1 MNEPMKKI
9 NAMYSELNQVA
20 KEYTMMASKK
30 NTMQKENH
38 GRYLQTKPGSI
49 EEAVLISRGLITEA
63 KGTEYH
69 ITMSDASFFKGNDL
83 MKAMNQT
90 KKDGNTD
97 KALDDLDMVGGD
109 DEEGITITANNPS
122 EAARNAEK
130 AILDYRN
137 KQVNRDRNALFVFN
151 GLELQLV
158 TKFKDKGKSSDGDG
172 TLPTNYDKN
181 IFKNV
186 FRKYNSQP
194 MFNTSNGK
202 GPSDLQK
209 FVKDEG
215 LDDMVIDGVM

>member
-1 MNEPMKKI
+1 MTRDLINEARKI
-9 NAMYSELNQVA
+9 IQG
-20 KEYTMMASKK
+20 
-30 NTMQKENH
+30 EN
-38 GRYLQTKPGSI
+38 L
-49 EEAVLISRGLITEA
+49 TEA
-63 KGTEYH
+63 KGTQYI
-69 ITMSDASFFKGNDL
+69 ITMKDVSFFKGNDL
-83 MKAMNQT
+83 MKAMRQT

-109 DEEGITITANNPS
+109 NEESITVIANNPS

-137 KQVNRDRNALFVFN
+137 KQVNRDRNAFFVIN

-158 TKFKDKGKSSDGDG
+158 KKTGAKDPDGE
-172 TLPTNYDKN
+172 LPTNYDKN

>member
-1 MNEPMKKI
+1 MTRSLINEARKI
-9 NAMYSELNQVA
+9 IQGKTL
-20 KEYTMMASKK
+20 T
-30 NTMQKENH
+30 
-38 GRYLQTKPGSI
+38 
-49 EEAVLISRGLITEA
+49 EAVSKFEIQFDEV
-63 KGTEYH
+63 
-69 ITMSDASFFKGNDL
+69 SFFKGNDL

-90 KKDGNTD
+90 KKDGNSQ
-97 KALDDLDMVGGD
+97 KALDDLTMLNGGD
-109 DEEGITITANNPS
+109 DVTLTFTASNPS
-122 EAARNAEK
+122 EAVRNAEK

>member
-1 MNEPMKKI
+1 MTRSLINEARKI
-9 NAMYSELNQVA
+9 M
-20 KEYTMMASKK
+20 
-30 NTMQKENH
+30 
-38 GRYLQTKPGSI
+38 
-49 EEAVLISRGLITEA
+49 EA

-69 ITMSDASFFKGNDL
+69 ISMKDASFFKGNDL
-83 MKAMNQT
+83 MKAMRQT

-151 GLELQLV
+151 GLEIQLV
-158 TKFKDKGKSSDGDG
+158 KKANAKD
-172 TLPTNYDKN
+172 TLPTSYEKN

-194 MFNTSNGK
+194 MFNTPNGK
-202 GPSDLQK
+202 GPSDLER

-215 LDDMVIDGVM
+215 LDDMVTDGVM